1 MNNIIVTTV
10 YTHKQFT
17 ATVVYIYI
25 ELMIHSTVEPLY
37 KNTPELKTPL

>member
-1 MNNIIVTTV
+1 MNNIIVTSV

-17 ATVVYIYI
+17 ATVVYI